1 MRNNKLLMR
10 LLCAFL
16 SVLMLLCV
24 VPAFTVGAAEETV
37 AGDTSTEETPGT
49 EGGDESYGGSGSLE
63 TADKDFDFSKVDYGS
78 AENRLKYMTEFYNDG
93 KYALYCDVDLAVVAY
108 KKLATGEILFTNP
121 WDLTKEVS
129 NVETV
134 RNNLMSQLTLTYVD
148 SQGVSKTLTSY
159 ADAVLKGQMS
169 VRAIKNGVRVEY
181 SMGNPSAR
189 TLVPMRIEA
198 TAFKEKILD
207 PMAENMPGGT
217 DNRDYLVFK
226 AYFSHKRYV
235 EESNQAK
242 KDAVALAYPVCA
254 KKNIDIYVMNQAN
267 ISTKELRKLEAWIL
281 AYCPN
286 YTFEEMDND
295 YELVEYEEEAV
306 SPPVFRMAL
315 EYTIDANGLSVSLP
329 ANGLRYD
336 ETAYRVTDLT
346 ILPFMGANYKGNVK
360 YDDPSVTY
368 SGYSFIPDGSGTLY
382 ALDTAV
388 NTAARVYGED
398 YALLNKVSG
407 LHNET
412 LRMPVYGQVSTM
424 TQNGKSVSQGYLAII
439 EEGESLATIA
449 PSHTNMQYSTVI
461 PSFTTRQFDT
471 SKSGWQ
477 VYAYR
482 RFTEDYRLRY
492 IILSDD
498 AKAAEANLDK
508 YYECSWMGMACAY
521 RDYLDAANEGF
532 NRLSAT
538 DVEDSIPLYIET
550 FGCVDTIEKVM
561 SIPVTISVALTSFE
575 DIKTMY
581 DYLAGEGVK
590 NVNFK
595 LSGYANGGLYS
606 EVPYKLK
613 WEKSVGGKSGFKD
626 LIKQAE
632 ELGFG
637 VYPDFDFVYTKS
649 SDAGSKVNMK
659 KHAARTIDNRYT
671 SKRVYSATQQ
681 SLVSYFQ
688 MVMSPALY
696 SRFYE
701 KLEAKYGKYGAA
713 GISLSTFGSA
723 LNSDFDEEKT
733 TLREEAKSYTI
744 EALQYFQDKNYDVMV
759 DGGNAFTWAYV
770 DHILRVPLDS
780 SRYTNELYA
789 VPFMGVVLHGYVQ
802 FAGTPLNMEGNL
814 KYAMLKAMENGAGIY
829 FILSYANTEL
839 LKEDVLLS
847 QNYSVRYD
855 IWQKRLVEI
864 YEELNAVLADVQ
876 TKLIIDHEFL
886 DASRVPD
893 QDELLQDIIDEA
905 EKQQAAIE
913 SKIQRE
919 KNATTA
925 ISQAALKMSS
935 FKVDFER
942 MYALLNAQRFA
953 VAGADTALI
962 TAWKAAIT
970 EAAGAEGNLS
980 TATVVALTKLLS
992 ANVAEPYAKLEQ
1004 LLTDAEALI
1013 ATAKGN
1019 YLYLLSADT
1028 DADVLEAATA
1038 QLNGL
1043 IDNYFSILQAY
1054 HGSNRTYKDLDA
1066 AKAQFI
1072 ADSKLTTA
1080 IDLRTLVVYDRH
1092 DVTVPVE
1099 ELDAFLFGDAA
1110 YANASVNTVFDA
1122 YVALLGR
1129 DIKNIDLKALAKAL
1143 KDANKVVVDS
1153 APEPNTGVV
1162 TPNGTVGTGSSKYT
1176 IDNSVVLVTYGDD
1189 MNTPYKSLILNFNDY
1204 AVQVTV
1210 DGVTYTV
1217 AGYEYIILM
1226 HNN

>member
-24 VPAFTVGAAEETV
+24 VPAFTVGAVETSAEES
-37 AGDTSTEETPGT
+37 GDTES
-49 EGGDESYGGSGSLE
+49 GDEIYGGSGSLE
-63 TADKDFDFSKVDYGS
+63 TEDKDFDFSKIAYGS

-93 KYALYCDVDLAVVAY
+93 KYALYCDVDLGVVAY

-121 WDLTKEVS
+121 WDLPKEIS
-129 NVETV
+129 NVATV
-134 RNNLMSQLTLTYVD
+134 RNNLMSQITLTYLD
-148 SQGVSKTLTSY
+148 SQNTAKTLTSY

-181 SMGNPSAR
+181 AMGNPSAR

-207 PMAENMPGGT
+207 PMAENMPGGVT
-217 DNRDYLVFK
+217 NRDYLVFN
-226 AYFSHKRYV
+226 AYFSYKKYV
-235 EESNQAK
+235 DEANQAK

-315 EYTIDANGLSVSLP
+315 EYTITANGLSVSLP

-336 ETAYRVTDLT
+336 ETAYRVTELT
-346 ILPFMGANYKGNVK
+346 ILPFMGANYKGNPK
-360 YDDPSVTY
+360 NPEEAGTTY
-368 SGYSFIPDGSGTLY
+368 SGYSFVPDGSGTLY

-388 NTAARVYGED
+388 TTAARVYGED

-412 LRMPVYGQVSTM
+412 LRMPVFGQVGTM
-424 TQNGKSVSQGYLAII
+424 TAPSGKTVSQGYFAII

-449 PSHTNMQYSTVI
+449 PSHTNMQYSTII

-482 RFTEDYRLRY
+482 RFTDDYRLRY

-498 AKAAEANLDK
+498 TKAAEANLDS

-521 RDYLDAANEGF
+521 RDFLDATSEGF
-532 NRLSAT
+532 NRLTAA
-538 DVEDSIPLYIET
+538 DVQADSIPLYIET

-561 SIPVTISVALTSFE
+561 SIPVTVSVALTSFK

-606 EVPYKLK
+606 DVPYKLK
-613 WEKSVGGKSGFKD
+613 WEKSVGGKGDFKE
-626 LIKQAE
+626 LIKQAD

-701 KLEAKYGKYGAA
+701 KLESKYSKYGAT

-733 TLREEAKSYTI
+733 TLREEAKTYTI

-839 LKEDVLLS
+839 LKEDILLS

-876 TKLIIDHEFL
+876 TKLIIGHEFL
-886 DASRVPD
+886 DAVRVPD

-905 EKQQAAIE
+905 NKQQAAIE

-919 KNATTA
+919 KNATSA
-925 ISQAALKMSS
+925 IAQAALKMTAY
-935 FKVDFER
+935 KADFTR
-942 MYALLNAQRFA
+942 LYTQLNAQRFA

-962 TAWKAAIT
+962 TAWKAAIA
-970 EAAGAEGNLS
+970 EAGAAEGYLS
-980 TATVVALTKLLS
+980 TNTVVELTKLLS
-992 ANVAEPYAKLEQ
+992 ANVAEPYAKLG
-1004 LLTDAEALI
+1004 LLFSNAQGLI
-1013 ATAKGN
+1013 RSAKSN

-1028 DADVLEAATA
+1028 DADVLAAALA
-1038 QLNGL
+1038 QLEGL
-1043 IDNYFSILQAY
+1043 MDNYFDILRAY
-1054 HGSNRTYKDLDA
+1054 YGTSRTYSNLEE
-1066 AKAQFI
+1066 AKGRFI
-1072 ADSKLTTA
+1072 SDPSMTTD
-1080 IDLRTLVVYDRH
+1080 IDLSNLLMSYYVKH
-1092 DVTVPVE
+1092 DVTVPAE
-1099 ELDAFLFGDAA
+1099 ELDAFLFGDAKYEGA
-1110 YANASVNTVFDA
+1110 AVDTLFSA

-1129 DIKNIDLKALAKAL
+1129 DVKNIDLAALAKAL
-1143 KDANKVVVDS
+1143 KDANNVVVDN
-1153 APEPNTGVV
+1153 AVKPNTDVITSTGA
-1162 TPNGTVGTGSSKYT
+1162 TGTSGSKYT

-1210 DGVTYTV
+1210 DGTTYTV
-1217 AGYEYIILM
+1217 SGYEYIVLM